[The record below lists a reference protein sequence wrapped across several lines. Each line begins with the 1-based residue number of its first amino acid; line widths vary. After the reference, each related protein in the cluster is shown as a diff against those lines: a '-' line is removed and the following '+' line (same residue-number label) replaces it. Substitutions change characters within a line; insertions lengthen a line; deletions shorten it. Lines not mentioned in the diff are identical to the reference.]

1 MFEITNLLE
10 AADVVNSHLRAQ
22 AAVQQDIPA
31 ALVQLVQTEFN
42 ESFRQVFTSHLPV
55 CWPHFTPLILKLT
68 KGHFPPV
75 TVTMPGGSVLAPQT
89 PPHHQGQQ
97 PHPSRHKR
105 QRNVEETVGE

>member
-10 AADVVNSHLRAQ
+10 AADVVNSRLRAQ

-75 TVTMPGGSVLAPQT
+75 TVTMPGGFRTSIINTPTPQRTSAPPLKTQA
-89 PPHHQGQQ
+89 PAQCRGDCW
-97 PHPSRHKR
+97 
-105 QRNVEETVGE
+105 